1 MVVYVHFTMEEKP
14 YASLQI
20 QAHNLLTRVSLPGHV
35 YLSDR
40 PMITFYLLVVSSHI
54 AVVTKTTNVVTGN
67 ISIACTS
74 RRLGVDCFPEQ
85 PGPPYFLKAV
95 LIYILC

>member
-1 MVVYVHFTMEEKP
+1 MFNVQIPQQDGRILHFTMEEKP

-40 PMITFYLLVVSSHI
+40 
-54 AVVTKTTNVVTGN
+54 
-67 ISIACTS
+67 
-74 RRLGVDCFPEQ
+74 
-85 PGPPYFLKAV
+85 
-95 LIYILC
+95 